1 MNAPASLLIDA
12 IVSDTERPALVAASE
27 QLRECLGA
35 ASGST
40 WPVAV
45 RFRDSLAAIDAHDR
59 PTVVIASLLPELALN
74 SEPLAAT
81 EARWREQ
88 LLSLAPMAIPA
99 VLICTIFR
107 RLANPGAD
115 PVATQLANP
124 VPDRPP
130 TRPPDSQGPTLERI
144 RRLNMLAIELS
155 HDTGAGIVDI
165 DRMFAHLG
173 ARPLATDHRLAGR
186 VAAEVA
192 AYTIV
197 SSIVGFGL
205 DDVISPQIQERAQQ
219 FRGDLWDVGRF
230 IERRLGQRR

>member
-1 MNAPASLLIDA
+1 MNAPAPMLIDA
-12 IVSDTERPALVAASE
+12 VVDDAERAALVAASE
-27 QLRECLGA
+27 QLSECLGA
-35 ASGST
+35 AAGSP
-40 WPVAV
+40 WPVEV
-45 RFRDSLAAIDAHDR
+45 RFRDSLTSIVAHDR
-59 PTVVIASLLPELALN
+59 PTVVVSSLLPELVRT

-88 LLSLAPMAIPA
+88 LRSLASMAIPA

-107 RLANPGAD
+107 RLAEPVVD
-115 PVATQLANP
+115 PAAARLATQLASP
-124 VPDRPP
+124 ASERSL
-130 TRPPDSQGPTLERI
+130 DSRGPTLERI
-144 RRLNMLAIELS
+144 RRLNLLAIELS
-155 HDTGAGIVDI
+155 SDTGAGIVDI

-173 ARPLATDHRLAGR
+173 ARPLATDHRLTGR

-205 DDVISPQIQERAQQ
+205 DDAISPQIQERAQQ
-219 FRGDLWDVGRF
+219 FQGDLWDVGRF